1 MDCASGQRGTQ
12 LMHANAQLTDA
23 LQPPHEYVPWV
34 LVNEKPLKDTSQLL
48 SSVCQLYQ
56 GAEKPDICSSMDDT
70 PRKVCYK

>member
-34 LVNEKPLKDTSQLL
+34 LVNEVRTLQLAKATSQSEFE
-48 SSVCQLYQ
+48 SS
-56 GAEKPDICSSMDDT
+56 DT
-70 PRKVCYK
+70 V